1 MPPRIQVLGFSTA
14 VALCLAASV
23 AAQETAQ
30 KARPEPEVSE
40 DVRAHL
46 ASWADSLRDV
56 RSLRVTFEQTKH
68 LRILR
73 RPRKSAGVALV
84 KGHRVLLRTT
94 DSSGR
99 RVTELAVDRGEVR
112 IHYPRL
118 KRLEIYPATESAG
131 TRSPFPM
138 VVEDVEKL
146 PRDYRLKLVSEK
158 TDKVLVMKPR
168 DADSPFTEVRIR
180 FRDGRIA
187 GVEQKDRRG
196 NRVVLE
202 ITEFDVDAEISDDD
216 IELSVPSGTKVVRFG
231 ETAADRATGSPREK
245 GKNYDALTAR

>member
-1 MPPRIQVLGFSTA
+1 MRFAQCVLTSPEIR
-14 VALCLAASV
+14 LMN
-23 AAQETAQ
+23 
-30 KARPEPEVSE
+30 ARLRSMHWLMSG
-40 DVRAHL
+40 ATI
-46 ASWADSLRDV
+46 SLWPL
-56 RSLRVTFEQTKH
+56 S
-68 LRILR
+68 
-73 RPRKSAGVALV
+73 
-84 KGHRVLLRTT
+84 
-94 DSSGR
+94 
-99 RVTELAVDRGEVR
+99 
-112 IHYPRL
+112 RL

-216 IELSVPSGTKVVRFG
+216 IELSIPSGTKVVRFG

-245 GKNYDALTAR
+245 KELRRTDREVTR